1 MAMPNQLI
9 GRSISRYHVTELL
22 GAGGM
27 GVVYKAEDSRL
38 HRPVALKFLS
48 STLSEDPVALR
59 QFEREARTA
68 SSLNHPNICTIY
80 EIDECDGQ
88 PFIAMEMLSGQTVKQ
103 RLAQSAFEDAE
114 LIDLAIQIA
123 DALGA
128 AHDKGIIHRDV
139 KPANIF
145 LTDRGQ
151 AKLLDFGLAKRKSF
165 MEFDAGSSSGFTAFG
180 RILGT
185 PNYMSPERL
194 CGQEIDHRSDLFSLG
209 ATLYEMLTRRHA
221 FGGASIIEVI
231 DAILH
236 RETPPFDASMRPW
249 PRALMQII
257 GKLLEKT
264 PGDRYQSAEALS
276 TALLILR
283 QDLSTGRAAMVVGT
297 TERAAPRLSIA
308 VLPFRNVGSQ
318 PDNEY
323 FADGLAE
330 ELITALSTIADLRV
344 AARGSAF
351 TFKGR
356 DTDVREIG
364 SRLRVDTVL
373 DGSVRRAG
381 NRLRVACRLT
391 SVVDGYQIWSERYD
405 REMADVFALQDE
417 MARSIVDELKVE
429 WVDKLQPIRRY
440 TDNRESYL
448 HYLRGRF
455 YWSKRYEGGLMTAKQ
470 EFEHALEKDSRNAL
484 AYSGLAD
491 VFAFL
496 GLYSIM
502 PPRPAFAVA
511 KVNVD
516 KALAIDDALPEA
528 HTSQG
533 LIALS
538 ANWDWRVA
546 EAEFMRALDLDKS
559 QAPAHLYY
567 AWLLALR
574 DRRTEAIIAIK
585 RAQNADPL
593 STLVNSGA
601 GWMYFLLREYDQA
614 ISECQKCVEIDSNFL
629 VGLYVMA
636 MAYARKGEYDAAMPL
651 IVRAANLS
659 NRAPFYLGL
668 LGQIYA
674 ETGRLPEADQ
684 ILAELDSK
692 SAAGKYVPPH
702 CYVYIH
708 ASRGDLNRAFEWQE
722 KACDDGA
729 PPFYFLSPA
738 IGSMHNDPR
747 HKAHLARMQG
757 SPLSHFHRSSVVPG

>member
-1 MAMPNQLI
+1 MPSELI
-9 GRSISRYHVTELL
+9 GRTVSRYRVVELL

-27 GVVYKAEDSRL
+27 GVVYKAEDGRL

-103 RLAQSAFEDAE
+103 RLAQSAFEDGE

-145 LTDRGQ
+145 ITDRGQ
-151 AKLLDFGLAKRKSF
+151 AKLLDFGLAKRTSF
-165 MEFDAGSSSGFTAFG
+165 MEFDAGSGNSGFTAFG

-209 ATLYEMLTRRHA
+209 ATLYEMLTGRHA
-221 FGGASIIEVI
+221 FSGASIIEVI
-231 DAILH
+231 DTILH
-236 RETPPFDASMRPW
+236 REAPPFDPGMRPW
-249 PRALMQII
+249 PRGLMQII
-257 GKLLEKT
+257 ARLLEKA
-264 PGDRYQSAEALS
+264 PGDRYESAEALM
-276 TALLILR
+276 TALLTLR
-283 QDLSTGRAAMVVGT
+283 QDLAAGKAPMVVG
-297 TERAAPRLSIA
+297 APDRSARRLSIA
-308 VLPFRNVGSQ
+308 VLPFRSVGSE
-318 PDNEY
+318 PDSEY

-330 ELITALSTIADLRV
+330 ELITALTKIEDLRV
-344 AARGSAF
+344 VARASAF

-356 DTDVREIG
+356 DAEVREIG

-381 NRLRVACRLT
+381 NRLRVSCRLT
-391 SVVDGYQIWSERYD
+391 NVADGGQIWSERYD
-405 REMADVFALQDE
+405 REMADIFALQDE
-417 MARSIVDELKVE
+417 MARSIVDALKIA
-429 WVDKLQPIRRY
+429 WVDKLHPILRY

-448 HYLRGRF
+448 HYLKGRF
-455 YWSKRYEGGLMTAKQ
+455 YWSKRYEGGLLTAKQ
-470 EFEHALEKDSRNAL
+470 EFAAALEKDDRNAL

-496 GLYSIM
+496 GLYSIW
-502 PPRPAFAVA
+502 PPRKAFADA
-511 KVNVD
+511 KANVD

-538 ANWDWRVA
+538 ANWDWRAA
-546 EAEFMRALDLDKS
+546 EAEFMRALDLDKT
-559 QAPAHLYY
+559 QALAHLYY

-574 DRRTEAIIAIK
+574 DRRTEAIVAIK

-593 STLVNSGA
+593 ATLINSGA
-601 GWMYFLLREYDQA
+601 GWMYFLLAEYDQA
-614 ISECQKCVEIDSNFL
+614 IAECQKCVEIDPNFL

-636 MAYARKGEYDAAMPL
+636 MAYARKGQYDAAMPL
-651 IVRAANLS
+651 ITRAADLS

-674 ETGRLPEADQ
+674 ETDRLPEAEQ
-684 ILAELDSK
+684 VLAELDSK
-692 SAAGKYVPPH
+692 SAAGVYVPPH

-708 ASRGDLNRAFEWQE
+708 ASLGDLDRAFEWQE

-738 IGSMHNDPR
+738 IGSMHDDPR
-747 HKAHLARMQG
+747 HKAHLSRMQEA
-757 SPLSHFHRSSVVPG
+757 PLSHFQRSIVLPS

>member
-1 MAMPNQLI
+1 MATPSQLT
-9 GRSISRYHVTELL
+9 GHTVSRYSVLELL

-27 GVVYKAEDSRL
+27 GVVYKAVDTRL
-38 HRPVALKFLS
+38 NRFVALKFLT
-48 STLSEDPVALR
+48 STLSDDPVALR
-59 QFEREARTA
+59 QFDKEARTA
-68 SSLNHPNICTIY
+68 SSLNHPHICTIY

-88 PFIAMEMLSGQTVKQ
+88 PFIAMEMLNGQTVKQ
-103 RLAQSAFEDAE
+103 RLAQSTFEDIE
-114 LIDLAIQIA
+114 LIEVAIQIA

-128 AHDKGIIHRDV
+128 AHDNGIIHRDV

-145 LTDRGQ
+145 ITDRGQ
-151 AKLLDFGLAKRKSF
+151 AKLLDFGLAKRTSF

-194 CGQEIDHRSDLFSLG
+194 CGQDIDHRTDLFSLG
-209 ATLYEMLTRRHA
+209 ATLYEMLTGRHA
-221 FGGASIIEVI
+221 FSGASIIEVI

-236 RETPPFDASMRPW
+236 RDTIPFDPGVRPR
-249 PRALMQII
+249 PRGLIQII
-257 GKLLEKT
+257 GKLLEKA
-264 PGDRYQSAEALS
+264 PADRYDSAEALK
-276 TALLILR
+276 TALLVLR
-283 QDLSTGRAAMVVGT
+283 QDLAAGKAPMVVS
-297 TERAAPRLSIA
+297 APEPSPRRLSIA
-308 VLPFRNVGSQ
+308 VLPFRNLGAQ
-318 PDNEY
+318 PDNEF

-330 ELITALSTIADLRV
+330 ELITALTQIEELRV
-344 AARGSAF
+344 AARASAF

-356 DTDVREIG
+356 EAELREIG
-364 SRLRVDTVL
+364 ARLRVETVL

-391 SVVDGYQIWSERYD
+391 NVADGYQIWSESYD
-405 REMADVFALQDE
+405 REIADVFALQDE
-417 MARSIVDELKVE
+417 MARSIVDQLKVA
-429 WVDKLQPIRRY
+429 WVDKLHPIRRY

-448 HYLRGRF
+448 HYLKGRF
-455 YWSKRYEGGLMTAKQ
+455 FWSKRYEGGLMTAKQ
-470 EFEHALEKDSRNAL
+470 EFERALEKDNGNAQ
-484 AYSGLAD
+484 AYSGMAD

-502 PPRPAFAVA
+502 PPRAAFPVA
-511 KVNVD
+511 KLNVD

-546 EAEFMRALDLDKS
+546 EAEFMRALDLDKT
-559 QAPAHLYY
+559 QALAHLYY

-574 DRRTEAIIAIK
+574 ERRTEAFIAIK
-585 RAQNADPL
+585 RAQNSDPL
-593 STLVNSGA
+593 SPLVNSGA

-614 ISECQKCVEIDSNFL
+614 IAECQKCVEIDANFL

-651 IVRAANLS
+651 ITRAADLS

-668 LGQIYA
+668 LGQIHA
-674 ETGRLPEADQ
+674 ETGRAAEAAQ
-684 ILAELDSK
+684 VLEELDKK
-692 SAAGKYVPPH
+692 SATGVYVPPH

-708 ASRGDLNRAFEWQE
+708 ASRGDLDRAFEWQE

-738 IGSMHNDPR
+738 IGSMHDDPR
-747 HKAHLARMQG
+747 HKVHLARMQG
-757 SPLSHFHRSSVVPG
+757 SRFPGVQRAIS

>member
-1 MAMPNQLI
+1 MATSNHLI
-9 GRSISRYHVTELL
+9 GQTVSRFHVLELL

-27 GVVYKAEDSRL
+27 GVVYKAEDPRL
-38 HRPVALKFLS
+38 NRFVALKFLS
-48 STLSEDPVALR
+48 NSLSEDPVALR
-59 QFEREARTA
+59 QFDKEARTA
-68 SSLNHPNICTIY
+68 SALNHPNICTIY
-80 EIDECDGQ
+80 EIGECDGQ

-103 RLAQSAFEDAE
+103 RLAKSTFEDTE
-114 LIDLAIQIA
+114 LIDVATQIA
-123 DALGA
+123 DALAA
-128 AHDKGIIHRDV
+128 AHAQGIIHRDV

-145 LTDRGQ
+145 ITDRGQ
-151 AKLLDFGLAKRKSF
+151 AKLLDFGLAKRTSF

-194 CGQEIDHRSDLFSLG
+194 CGQDIDHRTDLFSLG
-209 ATLYEMLTRRHA
+209 ATLYEMLTGRYA
-221 FGGASIIEVI
+221 FSGASIIEVI

-236 RETPPFDASMRPW
+236 RDAPPFDSSLRPR
-249 PRALMQII
+249 PRGLMQII
-257 GKLLEKT
+257 GKLMEKA
-264 PGDRYQSAEALS
+264 PADRYDSAEALMS
-276 TALLILR
+276 ALVVLR
-283 QDLSTGRAAMVVGT
+283 QDLAAGRAQMVVSAPP
-297 TERAAPRLSIA
+297 ERSARRLSIA

-318 PDNEY
+318 PDNEF

-330 ELITALSTIADLRV
+330 ELITALTQIQELRV
-344 AARGSAF
+344 AARASAF

-356 DTDVREIG
+356 KAELREIG

-381 NRLRVACRLT
+381 NHLRVSCRLT
-391 SVVDGYQIWSERYD
+391 NVADGYQIWSEHYD

-417 MARSIVDELKVE
+417 MARSIVDKLKVA

-470 EFEHALEKDSRNAL
+470 EFEHALEKDIGNAL

-502 PPRPAFAVA
+502 PPRAAFPVA
-511 KVNVD
+511 KMNVD
-516 KALAIDDALPEA
+516 KALAIDDGLPEA

-546 EAEFMRALDLDKS
+546 EAEFMRALDLDKT
-559 QAPAHLYY
+559 QALAHLYY

-574 DRRTEAIIAIK
+574 ERRTEAFIAIK
-585 RAQNADPL
+585 RAQNIDPL

-614 ISECQKCVEIDSNFL
+614 IADCQKCVEIDPNFL

-636 MAYARKGEYDAAMPL
+636 MAYARKGDYEAAMPL
-651 IVRAANLS
+651 ITRATDLS

-674 ETGRLPEADQ
+674 ETGRMSEAEQ
-684 ILAELDSK
+684 VLAELERR
-692 SAAGKYVPPH
+692 SASGVYVPPH

-708 ASRGDLNRAFEWQE
+708 ASRGDLDRAFEWQE

-738 IGSMHNDPR
+738 IGRMHDDPR
-747 HKAHLARMQG
+747 HKAHLARMQS
-757 SPLSHFHRSSVVPG
+757 SPSSGRQRQST